1 MPHGVRAVA
10 RRHAVGSLMVI
21 GVLGLLVAGFLFLDV
36 PIIKISGP
44 EAFEVIEKRYVDFA
58 RVDADKETRRD
69 YEFLKGWIMR
79 NEPSL
84 GRRLGRANAVGIGF
98 SLLVSL
104 CCLRLGFDLRRI
116 RDAARRADQGGD
128 LGSTP
133 SR

>member
-1 MPHGVRAVA
+1 MRGHV
-10 RRHAVGSLMVI
+10 VGSLMVI
-21 GVLGLLVAGFLFLDV
+21 GVLGLLVAGFLFLDA
-36 PIIKISGP
+36 PIIKVSGP
-44 EAFEVIEKRYVDFA
+44 DAFEVIERKYVDFA

-84 GRRLGRANAVGIGF
+84 GRRLGRAQVVGIGF

-104 CCLRLGFDLRRI
+104 CCFRLGFALRRI
-116 RDAARRADQGGD
+116 RDASRVPDQGGD
-128 LGSTP
+128 LGSTR